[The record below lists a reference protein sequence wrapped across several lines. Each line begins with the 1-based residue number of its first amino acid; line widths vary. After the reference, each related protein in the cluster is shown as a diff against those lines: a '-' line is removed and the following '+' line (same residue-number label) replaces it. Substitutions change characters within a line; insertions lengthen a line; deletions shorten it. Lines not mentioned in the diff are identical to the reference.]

1 MIEYKINLVY
11 EGNVPELMER
21 FRKEEIERLRMLID
35 SVNELNNRNIQEVL
49 VCQLKRFETAT
60 TKQLLEMFLFDRL
73 YTYEKNH

>member
-1 MIEYKINLVY
+1 MIEYKIRLIY
-11 EGNVPELMER
+11 EDNVPELMER
-21 FRKEEIERLRMLID
+21 FRKEEIERLRTLID

-73 YTYEKNH
+73 YTYEKNR

>member
-1 MIEYKINLVY
+1 MVEYKINLVY
-11 EGNVPELMER
+11 EGNVTELMER
-21 FRKEEIERLRMLID
+21 FRKEEIERLRTLID

>member
-21 FRKEEIERLRMLID
+21 FRKEEIERLRTLID